1 MKENL
6 SKCPSEIFKL
16 NLSRARGEECAGEG
30 GEGISNYQ
38 YQLCLK
44 CSTDIENIA
53 TRDHISSLPSRL
65 VGASN
70 SGGKLQMLPQ
80 TARDSRG
87 VWAGSG
93 RGQTQTRLAL
103 KWPPAPGTQPRLHWG
118 FVNMN
123 MFDCVYIYLSTVFS
137 NCRDFP
143 RVGVVYLG
151 LSLYSCSRNRNN
163 RLTERKR
170 KKDTTHTHTQTS
182 RQERERG
189 AQYNIRSTDR

>member
-16 NLSRARGEECAGEG
+16 NLSCARGEECAGEG

-53 TRDHISSLPSRL
+53 TRDHMSSLPSRL

-103 KWPPAPGTQPRLHWG
+103 KWPPVPGPQPRLH
-118 FVNMN
+118 
-123 MFDCVYIYLSTVFS
+123 
-137 NCRDFP
+137 
-143 RVGVVYLG
+143 
-151 LSLYSCSRNRNN
+151 
-163 RLTERKR
+163 
-170 KKDTTHTHTQTS
+170 
-182 RQERERG
+182 
-189 AQYNIRSTDR
+189 